1 MDFLAFLGQRD
12 LGLSYSVWSQV
23 YLLVCWSILLKIE
36 RDLRLTV
43 FPLGTRVRQKF
54 TYIPCLRSC
63 HTQKNWESLDPRRP
77 TLSGED
83 STLMVDLLEIP
94 RVIDSFF

>member
-1 MDFLAFLGQRD
+1 METFLVYDNSTGKGSRVVGLISVSSVDFLAFLGQRD

-43 FPLGTRVRQKF
+43 FPLGTTVRQKF
-54 TYIPCLRSC
+54 TYIPCL
-63 HTQKNWESLDPRRP
+63 
-77 TLSGED
+77 
-83 STLMVDLLEIP
+83 
-94 RVIDSFF
+94 